1 MEMHAHKYMSENE
14 MCGKRAAAFSG
25 DISAIAARRGRE
37 RPADIPWL
45 AWTGEKSSYVG
56 ISTNSTWG
64 YVFPSC
70 WKKYYGGHIWR
81 EMEMQRAYKR
91 YAEDS
96 HVHMMQKQHMMC
108 FLLVAAYLASA
119 GLSLSLESSVLG
131 K

>member
-1 MEMHAHKYMSENE
+1 M
-14 MCGKRAAAFSG
+14 G
-25 DISAIAARRGRE
+25 DRGR
-37 RPADIPWL
+37 
-45 AWTGEKSSYVG
+45 G
-56 ISTNSTWG
+56 
-64 YVFPSC
+64 
-70 WKKYYGGHIWR
+70 KKNYGGNIWR